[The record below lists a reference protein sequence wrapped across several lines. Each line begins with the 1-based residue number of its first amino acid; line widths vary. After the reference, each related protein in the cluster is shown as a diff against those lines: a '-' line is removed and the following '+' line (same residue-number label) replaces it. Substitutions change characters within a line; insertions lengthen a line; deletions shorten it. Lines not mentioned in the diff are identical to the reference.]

1 MSKVLIFSGTT
12 EGRVLAEI
20 LSSSGIECDVSVAT
34 EYGAAM
40 MNESANIRI
49 LQGRMEVST
58 MKRMYNDN
66 FYDAVIDATHPYAT
80 EVTKNIKE
88 SLNAY
93 NIPYL
98 RLLRDA
104 GKSSDSSFCYYSSI
118 AECAKA
124 LKGTT
129 GNILV
134 TTGSKELSSFC
145 RNKSMIPRIYARVLP
160 SVESIETCR
169 RNGITGKQ
177 IIAMQGPFSE
187 ETNISQIKQ
196 YDIAHIVTKESGQNG
211 GEDEKLTA
219 AKKAGIQCHIIERP
233 KESDAQGIY
242 NTTEIMEELSRI
254 LGKKIKGVNV
264 SVTLVGIGCGSY
276 GQMTDDVRRCIT
288 AADYIFGSERMLES
302 VNTTA
307 VQYPYYRKDDIIP
320 VLEKINEENIYNKNV
335 VVLFSGDTGFY
346 SGAAN
351 LCDALAELGY
361 ADVNILPG
369 ISSVAY
375 LSAKV
380 GEAYSESNIVST
392 HGVREEK
399 WLPQIAHSIKYN
411 KKTFFITSGPDD
423 INKIGNALISMNM
436 HSDDVTILLGYQL
449 SYPDEEI
456 MKLSP
461 RQCLSIGKS
470 GLYCGLIL
478 NPTPKREIVTPSLKD
493 SDFIRGSVPM
503 TKEEVRQITMCK
515 LSITRDAVFYD
526 IGSGTGSIAVSAA
539 SLSPS
544 IDVYAIDYK
553 SDALDLVEKN
563 ALEAGTFNVTPV
575 NATAPDGL
583 KDLPMA
589 THAFIGGS
597 QGNLKEILDTLYEI
611 NPYMRVVMNAVS
623 IESIGEMCAVLKNM
637 NITNSD
643 ITMVQSSRVKV
654 VGDYH
659 MPEAMNPV
667 YIFSFDF
674 AENSS
679 DSVNE

>member
-1 MSKVLIFSGTT
+1 MNKVLIFSGTT
-12 EGRVLAEI
+12 EGRVLSEI
-20 LSSSGIECDVSVAT
+20 LAASGIECDVSVAT

-40 MNESANIRI
+40 MTESENIRI

-58 MKRMYNDN
+58 MKHMYNEN
-66 FYDAVIDATHPYAT
+66 FYQAVIDATHPYAV

-88 SLNAY
+88 SLIAY

-98 RLLRDA
+98 RLLRDG
-104 GKSSDSSFCYYSSI
+104 GKSSDSSFAYYSSV
-118 AECAKA
+118 AECVKA
-124 LKGTT
+124 LKNTT

-145 RNKSMIPRIYARVLP
+145 RTKAMVPRIYARVLP
-160 SVESIETCR
+160 SVESIETCK
-169 RNGITGKQ
+169 RNGVTGKQ
-177 IIAMQGPFSE
+177 IIAMQGPFTE

-196 YDIAHIVTKESGQNG
+196 YNISHIVTKESGQNG
-211 GEDEKLTA
+211 GEDEKLSA
-219 AKKAGIQCHIIERP
+219 AKKTGIQCHIIERP
-233 KESDAQGIY
+233 KENDSQGIY
-242 NTTEIMEELSRI
+242 NTVEILEELSRI

-264 SVTLVGIGCGSY
+264 SVTLVGIGCGSH

-288 AADYIFGSERMLES
+288 SADYIFGAERMLES

-320 VLEKINEENIYNKNV
+320 VLEQINADNIYNKNV

-351 LCDALAELGY
+351 LCNALAELGY
-361 ADVNILPG
+361 ADVKILPG

-375 LSAKV
+375 LAAKV
-380 GEAYSESNIVST
+380 GESYSEANIVST

-399 WLPQIAHSIKYN
+399 WLPQIAHSTKYN

-423 INKIGNALISMNM
+423 INKIGNALMSMNL

-449 SYPDEEI
+449 SYPDENI

-461 RQCLSIGKS
+461 RQCLSIGKT

-478 NPTPKREIVTPSLKD
+478 NPTPKREIVTPSLRD
-493 SDFIRGSVPM
+493 SDFIRGNVPM
-503 TKEEVRQITMCK
+503 TKEEVREVTLCK
-515 LSITRDAVFYD
+515 LALTRDAVFYD

-539 SLSPS
+539 ALSPS
-544 IDVYAIDYK
+544 IDVYALDNN

-563 ALEAGTFNVTPV
+563 ALEAGTFNVTPI

-583 KDLPMA
+583 NELPMA

-597 QGNLKEILDTLYEI
+597 KGNLREILTTLYGI

-623 IESIGEMCAVLKNM
+623 IESIGEMCSVLKEYK
-637 NITNSD
+637 IINSD
-643 ITMVQSSRVKV
+643 VTMIQSSRVKE
-654 VGDYH
+654 VGEYH

-674 AENSS
+674 TE
-679 DSVNE
+679 